1 MSAAPDWDLTPFFSD
16 VSAPDFAAYRR
27 ALGDDA
33 RALRARCE
41 GLGAI
46 AADREGWITALVA
59 LEQFG
64 ARAKH
69 LGSYLGCRTAA
80 DATDEASQR
89 ETARLDELRQDSDK
103 AWVAVRAA
111 LRDATDADVDAL
123 CADPRLADAAFYVRR
138 IREKAA
144 QAMAPALEG
153 LVADLVPTA
162 LRAWGRL
169 YDQVSSTLR
178 FTHAVPGKPVES
190 HPVAMTRTLLEDPD
204 PAVRRA
210 AQVGSGQAWETV
222 ADTTAACLNAIA
234 GTRLTLYRRR
244 GVPQFLEPALF
255 DSAIS
260 RATLDAMMGA
270 VRDRQEVGRRY
281 LRAKATRLG
290 LPVLGFQDLIAPLPR
305 ADAARLGWPEALARI
320 RRAFGSAY
328 PALAELAEH
337 AFAQRWIDW
346 QPRPGKRPGG
356 FCSSSPILGES
367 RVFMTFHGSLGDVQT
382 LAHEL
387 GHAFHNWVMRDQRP
401 WARAYPMTLAET
413 ASTFAEEMVVEA
425 ALADPATAPADRD
438 AMLDAR
444 LSDAAVFLL
453 NIPMRFDFEERVYA
467 ERAAGELSVRRFK
480 ELMEDAQRRSYGDA
494 VDPAQLDPWFWASK
508 LHFFL
513 TDVAFYNF
521 PYTFGYL
528 FSKGIVARFRAEGA
542 CFLAQYERL
551 LRATGG
557 DTAEG
562 VARAV
567 LGVDLEAPAFW
578 HAAIDLL
585 EGDLARYEAATASLG
600 AR

>member
-1 MSAAPDWDLTPFFSD
+1 MSRAPDWDLSAFFAD
-16 VSAPDFAAYRR
+16 VTAPDFAAYRR

-33 RALRARCE
+33 RALRGRCE
-41 GLGAI
+41 GLAAIGADP
-46 AADREGWITALVA
+46 AGWAEVLLA
-59 LEQFG
+59 LEDFG
-64 ARAKH
+64 ARGKH
-69 LGSYLGCRTAA
+69 LGCYLGCRTAA

-89 ETARLDELRQDSDK
+89 ESAGLDELRQDTDK

-111 LRDATDADVDAL
+111 LRTATDAEFAAL
-123 CADPRLADAAFYVRR
+123 VADPRLSDIRYYLGRVRER
-138 IREKAA
+138 AA
-144 QAMAPALEG
+144 QAMEPALEG
-153 LVADLVPTA
+153 LAAELVPTA

-169 YDQVSSTLR
+169 YDQVSGTLR
-178 FTHAVPGKPVES
+178 FALAVPGRPTVE

-204 PAVRRA
+204 PEVRRA
-210 AQVGSGQAWETV
+210 AQLGSGQAWASV

-244 GVPQFLEPALF
+244 GITDFLEPALF
-255 DSAIS
+255 DAAIS
-260 RATLDAMMGA
+260 RRTLDAMLGA
-270 VRDRQEVGRRY
+270 VRARQEIGRRY
-281 LRAKATRLG
+281 LRAKARRLA
-290 LPVLGFQDLIAPLPR
+290 LPVLGFQDLLAPLPR
-305 ADAARLGWPEALARI
+305 TDAARLPWPEAQDRV
-320 RRAFGSAY
+320 RRAFGSKY
-328 PALAELAEH
+328 PGLAELAEH
-337 AFAQRWIDW
+337 AFAERWIDW

-356 FCSSSPILGES
+356 FCSSSPVLGES

-425 ALADPATAPADRD
+425 ALADPATSPADRD

-444 LSDAAVFLL
+444 LQDAAVFLL
-453 NIPMRFDFEERVYA
+453 NIPMRFDFEQQVYA

-480 ELMEDAQRRSYGDA
+480 DLILDAERRNYGDA
-494 VDPAQLDPWFWASK
+494 VDPEQLDPWFWSSK

-542 CFLAQYERL
+542 GFLARYEQL

-567 LGVDLEAPAFW
+567 LGVDLETPDFW
-578 HAAIDLL
+578 HGAIDLL
-585 EGDLARYEAATASLG
+585 EDDLAGYEAATPGIVPA
-600 AR
+600 